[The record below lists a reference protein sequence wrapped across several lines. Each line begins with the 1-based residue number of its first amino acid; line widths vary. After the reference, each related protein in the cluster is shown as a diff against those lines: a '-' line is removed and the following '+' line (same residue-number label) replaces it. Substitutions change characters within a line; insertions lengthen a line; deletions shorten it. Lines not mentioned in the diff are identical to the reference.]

1 MREKIV
7 GTIISYVNI
16 IIQVIVNLVYIPLLL
31 KYLGKD
37 AYGIYQYFL
46 VIISYMSI
54 IEGGLSNSIIRFY
67 TEYTQQKKFIKAANL
82 LAMAIRIYIIICVI
96 LFIIGIFIYLNLNN
110 VIAFNLIEKS
120 DIKFAFLILLF
131 NLVVSIGS
139 VVFTAILNVNE
150 KFIQLRLLT
159 LISNI
164 VPVIIIVLLVGKYN
178 TILLIAI
185 TQFIINILINVYKF
199 YYCKNFI
206 KVKIELKQWNWG
218 LFKRIISLSSSVLLV
233 MIADQLF
240 WRSNLLI
247 LGFYNRLDDI
257 VIYSIATSIFINFI
271 TIGNVIP
278 GIFSVKFLKLLSE
291 RRNLSQIFLQISR
304 YQFILLG
311 LIFSGFCIFGKE
323 FISLWIGK
331 EYIIVYFITIIFLLA
346 IMIDL
351 CQSMLQVIMQFNN
364 IYWYKSYIY
373 IVLSI
378 INLAV
383 ISFLISIFNV
393 NIVTIA
399 IVTAMLMFMGNS
411 LFLNYIC
418 YKKLSV
424 NLKKFWIESLINL
437 LKLLMVIIFAYFINE
452 KFIIDSIVILICKIT
467 IYTFLFV
474 IIAYNFMLNKTE
486 KNFLKQFLRRRLC
499 A

>member
-1 MREKIV
+1 MKEKII

-16 IIQVIVNLVYIPLLL
+16 IIQVIINLVYIPLLL
-31 KYLGKD
+31 KYLGKET
-37 AYGIYQYFL
+37 YGIYQYFL

-54 IEGGLSNSIIRFY
+54 LEGGLSNSIIRFY
-67 TEYTQQKKFIKAANL
+67 SEYTQQKKLTKAANL
-82 LAMAIRIYIIICVI
+82 IAMAIRIYFIICVI

-110 VIAFNLIEKS
+110 IMTFNLIEKN

-131 NLVVSIGS
+131 NLIVSIGS

-164 VPVIIIVLLVGKYN
+164 LPVIIILLLVKKYN
-178 TILLIAI
+178 TILLIAV
-185 TQFIINILINVYKF
+185 TQFIINILISVYKF
-199 YYCKNFI
+199 YYCKKFI

-218 LFKRIISLSSSVLLV
+218 LFKRIISLSLSVLLV

-257 VIYSIATSIFINFI
+257 VMYSIATSIFINFI

-291 RRNLSQIFLQISR
+291 RIDLSQTFLKISR
-304 YQFILLG
+304 YQFILLS
-311 LIFSGFCIFGKE
+311 LIFSVFCIFGKE

-331 EYIIVYFITIIFLLA
+331 EYIIVYPITIIFLIS

-351 CQSMLQVIMQFNN
+351 CQSMLQVIMQFHN
-364 IYWYKSYIY
+364 IYWYKSYMY
-373 IVLSI
+373 IILSI
-378 INLAV
+378 INLAF

-393 NIVTIA
+393 NILTIA
-399 IVTAMLMFMGNS
+399 MLTSLLMFMGNS

-418 YKKLSV
+418 YKKLNI
-424 NLKKFWIESLINL
+424 NLKNFWIETFINL
-437 LKLLMVIIFAYFINE
+437 LKLLMVVIFAYYINE
-452 KFIIDSIVILICKIT
+452 KFIIDSIIILTGKI
-467 IYTFLFV
+467 IVYTVLFM

-486 KNFLKQFLRRRLC
+486 KQFLKQILRRKLC

>member
-1 MREKIV
+1 MKEKII

-16 IIQVIVNLVYIPLLL
+16 IIQVIINLVYIPLLL
-31 KYLGKD
+31 KYLGKET
-37 AYGIYQYFL
+37 YGIYQYFL

-54 IEGGLSNSIIRFY
+54 LEGGLSNSIIRFY
-67 TEYTQQKKFIKAANL
+67 SEYTQQKKVAKAANL
-82 LAMAIRIYIIICVI
+82 IAMAIRIYFIICVI
-96 LFIIGIFIYLNLNN
+96 LFIIGIFIFLNLNN
-110 VIAFNLIEKS
+110 IMTFNLIEKN
-120 DIKFAFLILLF
+120 DIRFAFLILLF
-131 NLVVSIGS
+131 NLIVSIGS
-139 VVFTAILNVNE
+139 IVFTAILNVNE

-164 VPVIIIVLLVGKYN
+164 LPVIIILLLVEKYN
-178 TILLIAI
+178 TILLIAV
-185 TQFIINILINVYKF
+185 TQFIINILISVYKF
-199 YYCKNFI
+199 YYCKKFI

-218 LFKRIISLSSSVLLV
+218 LFKRLISLSLSVLLV

-257 VIYSIATSIFINFI
+257 VMYSIATSIFINFI

-291 RRNLSQIFLQISR
+291 RIDLSQTFLKISR
-304 YQFILLG
+304 YQFILLS
-311 LIFSGFCIFGKE
+311 LIFSVFCIFGKE

-331 EYIIVYFITIIFLLA
+331 EYIIVYPITIIFLIS

-351 CQSMLQVIMQFNN
+351 CQSMLQVIMQFHN
-364 IYWYKSYIY
+364 IYWYKSYMY
-373 IVLSI
+373 IILSI
-378 INLAV
+378 INLAF

-393 NIVTIA
+393 NILTIA
-399 IVTAMLMFMGNS
+399 MLTSLLMFMGNS

-418 YKKLSV
+418 YKKLNI
-424 NLKKFWIESLINL
+424 NLKNFWIETFINL
-437 LKLLMVIIFAYFINE
+437 LKLLMVVIFAYYINE
-452 KFIIDSIVILICKIT
+452 KFIIDSIIILTGKI
-467 IYTFLFV
+467 IVYTVLFM

-486 KNFLKQFLRRRLC
+486 KQFLKQILRRKLC

>member
-1 MREKIV
+1 MREKII

-46 VIISYMSI
+46 VIISYMSV

-67 TEYTQQKKFIKAANL
+67 TEYIQQKKFIKAANL
-82 LAMAIRIYIIICVI
+82 LAMAIRIYIILCVI

-131 NLVVSIGS
+131 NLIVSIGS

-150 KFIQLRLLT
+150 KFIRLRLLT

-164 VPVIIIVLLVGKYN
+164 VPVIIIVLLVEKYN

-206 KVKIELKQWNWG
+206 KVKIELKQWNWS
-218 LFKRIISLSSSVLLV
+218 LFKRIIGLSSSVLLV

-291 RRNLSQIFLQISR
+291 RKNLSQIFLQISR

-331 EYIIVYFITIIFLLA
+331 EYIIVYFITVIFLLA

-364 IYWYKSYIY
+364 IY
-373 IVLSI
+373 
-378 INLAV
+378 
-383 ISFLISIFNV
+383 
-393 NIVTIA
+393 
-399 IVTAMLMFMGNS
+399 
-411 LFLNYIC
+411 
-418 YKKLSV
+418 
-424 NLKKFWIESLINL
+424 
-437 LKLLMVIIFAYFINE
+437 
-452 KFIIDSIVILICKIT
+452 
-467 IYTFLFV
+467 
-474 IIAYNFMLNKTE
+474 
-486 KNFLKQFLRRRLC
+486 
-499 A
+499 